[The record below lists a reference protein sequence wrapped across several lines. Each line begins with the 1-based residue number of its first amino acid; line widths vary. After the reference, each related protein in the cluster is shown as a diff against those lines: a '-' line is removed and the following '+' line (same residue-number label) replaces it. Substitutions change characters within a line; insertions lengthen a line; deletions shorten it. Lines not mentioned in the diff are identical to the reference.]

1 MKSLQIKNNQLSLL
15 HLTWPIFL
23 EVFLFMFMGIADTFM
38 LSALSDH
45 AVAGVGAANQYLTIA
60 ILILEV
66 VGNGAAIVVAQYL
79 GSKRYK
85 EASKISALAA
95 TLNLFIGIIISVT
108 FLIFSKQMMVG
119 LNLQDDVLYYATKY
133 LGIVGG
139 GIFLQA
145 IINALAAI
153 IRVHGWTKQAM
164 YVSLGM
170 NIIHIIGNYV
180 LIFGK
185 FGFPELGVQGA
196 AISSVGSRFIALIVF
211 LWLLYRALNVKVKLH
226 YYFNFSRTYI
236 SKILKIG
243 IPSGIEQVMYQGC
256 QLVFLFFVTFLGAET
271 LAARQYVMNIS
282 MFTYLFA
289 IAIGMGT
296 SIIVG
301 RLVGANEKETA
312 YTRVWES
319 VKWSLGIT
327 CIMVVLVMLLR
338 KPLIGLFTDHPD
350 VIEIGAYVLLFSLL
364 LETGRSINIVLVNS
378 LRASGDAK
386 YPLIIGAFSMVL
398 MSVPLGYFLVF
409 HLNLGLVGIWIAIAT
424 DEWIRACIFYFRW
437 RSRKWEKH
445 ALVPP
450 EDVLEEAIV
459 TEVESTS

>member
-1 MKSLQIKNNQLSLL
+1 MKSVQMKNNQLSLL

-23 EVFLFMFMGIADTFM
+23 VVFLFMFMWIADTFM

-85 EASKISALAA
+85 EASKISALAV
-95 TLNLFIGIIISVT
+95 TLNLLIGVIISII

-170 NIIHIIGNYV
+170 NIIHIVGNYI

-196 AISSVGSRFIALIVF
+196 AISSVGSRVIALIVF
-211 LWLLYRALNVKVKLH
+211 FMLLYRVLDVKIKFS
-226 YYFNFSRTYI
+226 YYINLSKDYIFS
-236 SKILKIG
+236 ILKIG
-243 IPSGIEQVMYQGC
+243 IPSALEQVMYQGC
-256 QLVFLFFVTFLGAET
+256 QLIFLFYITFLGSEAI
-271 LAARQYVMNIS
+271 AARQYANNIS

-301 RLVGANEKETA
+301 RLVGANNKNEA
-312 YTRVWES
+312 YKRVWH
-319 VKWSLGIT
+319 SLRRSLSIT
-327 CIMVVLVMLLR
+327 VIMIILVIIFR
-338 KPLIGLFTDHPD
+338 HPIIGLF
-350 VIEIGAYVLLFSLL
+350 
-364 LETGRSINIVLVNS
+364 
-378 LRASGDAK
+378 
-386 YPLIIGAFSMVL
+386 
-398 MSVPLGYFLVF
+398 
-409 HLNLGLVGIWIAIAT
+409 
-424 DEWIRACIFYFRW
+424 
-437 RSRKWEKH
+437 
-445 ALVPP
+445 
-450 EDVLEEAIV
+450 
-459 TEVESTS
+459 

>member
-1 MKSLQIKNNQLSLL
+1 MKSAHMNNNQLSLL

-38 LSALSDH
+38 LSALSDN

-79 GSKRYK
+79 GSRRYK
-85 EASKISALAA
+85 EAAKISALAV
-95 TLNLFIGIIISVT
+95 TLNLLIGIIISVL
-108 FLIFSKQMMVG
+108 FLIFSKQLMIG
-119 LNLQDDVLYYATKY
+119 LNLQDDVLQYATKY

-139 GIFLQA
+139 AIFLQA

-170 NIIHIIGNYV
+170 NIIHIIGNYI

-196 AISSVGSRFIALIVF
+196 AISSVGSRFIALLVF
-211 LWLLYRALNVKVKLH
+211 LWLLYRALNVKIKIH
-226 YYFNFSRTYI
+226 YYFNLSKEYI
-236 SKILKIG
+236 YKILKIG
-243 IPSGIEQVMYQGC
+243 IPSGVEQVMYQGC
-256 QLVFLFFVTFLGAET
+256 QLIFLFFVTFLGAET
-271 LAARQYVMNIS
+271 LAARQYAMNIS

-312 YTRVWES
+312 YMRVWGS

-327 CIMVVLVMLLR
+327 FIMVLVVMLFR
-338 KPLIGLFTDHPD
+338 KPLIGLFTDHPE
-350 VIEIGAYVLLFSLL
+350 VIEIGAHVLLFGLL

-386 YPLIIGAFSMVL
+386 YPLIIGSFSMVL

-409 HLNLGLVGIWIAIAT
+409 QLELGLVGIWIAIAT

-450 EDVLEEAIV
+450 DDILEEPEPIA
-459 TEVESTS
+459 